1 MTFDELVK
9 IMPGIEQA
17 SQMAAAWW
25 LAHQVRQLALD
36 FTIASPICVEVGT
49 YCGFTAAAMAHAGGL
64 VVCVDTFDGRDE
76 QTRQRVA
83 DLGGSSLERFLANGF
98 ALGSGRMIAVV
109 GKSPEIAGLLPA
121 GCAHLVFID
130 ADHQK
135 DAVAADLAAWG
146 ARVKPGGGLCGHD
159 CRQDGVRDAVNAY
172 VGRHGWP
179 LVTDGPDS
187 TWWMRR
193 PA

>member
-1 MTFDELVK
+1 MTFDELTVL
-9 IMPGIEQA
+9 MPGVEQA
-17 SQMAAAWW
+17 SQMTTAWW

-49 YCGFTAAAMAHAGGL
+49 WCGFTAAAMAHAGGL

-76 QTRQRVA
+76 QMRQRA
-83 DLGGSSLERFLANGF
+83 AELGGSSLERFLANGL
-98 ALGSGRMIAVV
+98 ALTSGRMIAVV
-109 GKSPEIAGLLPA
+109 GKSPEIARLLPA
-121 GCAHLVFID
+121 GCAHLIFVD
-130 ADHQK
+130 ADHSK
-135 DAVAADLAAWG
+135 EAVTADLDAWG
-146 ARVKPGGGLCGHD
+146 ERVKARGVLCGHD
-159 CRQDGVRDAVNAY
+159 CRQKDVRDAVNAY
-172 VGRHGWP
+172 ATRHGWP